1 MTSAIIIAAGA
12 LALMAGPIGCFVV
25 WRRMAYFGDGLA
37 HSALLGVALGMIS
50 GAGHQSGI
58 LFVAILFALGMIG
71 LRGQN
76 LLANDTLLGILA
88 HATLA
93 VGLVSMS
100 LMGMEEID
108 MHDFLLGD
116 LAAITMN
123 GALLLALAAAV
134 TIAVLMKL
142 WPGLVLMTTSEELAF
157 AEGISVRRHEFMLIL
172 LMSLLVATS
181 IQIVGV
187 LLITSLLIIPA
198 STARLFANSPEKMAI
213 FGIIAAALS
222 LFGGILVAQ
231 NLAIEAG
238 PTIVT
243 LSVVLF
249 LLALIVQPVL
259 QRLGQQA

>member
-1 MTSAIIIAAGA
+1 MTVAIIIAAGA
-12 LALMAGPIGCFVV
+12 LALMSGPIGCFVV

-37 HSALLGVALGMIS
+37 HSALLGVALGMIA
-50 GAGHQSGI
+50 GTGHQSGI
-58 LFVAILFALGMIG
+58 LFVAVIFALGMLW

-93 VGLVSMS
+93 IGLVSMS

-116 LAAITMN
+116 LASITMN

-134 TIAVLMKL
+134 SMAVLTKL

-157 AEGISVRRHEFMLIL
+157 AEGVNVRRHEFHADFDDEPAGRHIHPNCRCAADNL
-172 LMSLLVATS
+172 AADY
-181 IQIVGV
+181 
-187 LLITSLLIIPA
+187 PA
-198 STARLFANSPEKMAI
+198 STARLFAKSPETMAAL
-213 FGIIAAALS
+213 GALAAALC

-249 LLALIVQPVL
+249 LATLIAQPVL
-259 QRLGQQA
+259 RRLGQQA

>member
-1 MTSAIIIAAGA
+1 
-12 LALMAGPIGCFVV
+12 
-25 WRRMAYFGDGLA
+25 
-37 HSALLGVALGMIS
+37 
-50 GAGHQSGI
+50 
-58 LFVAILFALGMIG
+58 
-71 LRGQN
+71 
-76 LLANDTLLGILA
+76 
-88 HATLA
+88 
-93 VGLVSMS
+93 
-100 LMGMEEID
+100 
-108 MHDFLLGD
+108 
-116 LAAITMN
+116 
-123 GALLLALAAAV
+123 
-134 TIAVLMKL
+134 
-142 WPGLVLMTTSEELAF
+142 
-157 AEGISVRRHEFMLIL
+157 
-172 LMSLLVATS
+172 MSLLVATS

>member
-1 MTSAIIIAAGA
+1 MTAAIIIAAGA
-12 LALMAGPIGCFVV
+12 LALMSGPIGCFVV

-37 HSALLGVALGMIS
+37 HSALLGVALGMLA
-50 GAGHQSGI
+50 GTGHQSGI
-58 LFVAILFALGMIG
+58 LFVAVIFALGMLW

-93 VGLVSMS
+93 IGLVSMS

-116 LAAITMN
+116 LASITMN

-134 TIAVLMKL
+134 SMAVLIKL

-157 AEGISVRRHEFMLIL
+157 AEGVNVRRHEFLLMLM
-172 LMSLLVATS
+172 MSLLVATS

-198 STARLFANSPEKMAI
+198 STARLFAKSPETMAAL
-213 FGIIAAALS
+213 GALAAALS

-231 NLAIEAG
+231 SMAIEAG

-243 LSVVLF
+243 LSVILF
-249 LLALIVQPVL
+249 LAALIAQPVL
-259 QRLGQQA
+259 RRLGQKA